1 MARPKAEQA
10 AEPAD
15 SGRVPLFHRIQFKY
29 AVTYLLLIALVLLLL
44 NTYPLLMA
52 QNMVFRSKEKT
63 LEEAEVSAAMKRIL
77 DALEKMGIELR
88 Q

>member
-1 MARPKAEQA
+1 M
-10 AEPAD
+10 
-15 SGRVPLFHRIQFKY
+15 
-29 AVTYLLLIALVLLLL
+29 LILL
-44 NTYPLLMA
+44 NTYPLLVS
-52 QNMVFRSKEKT
+52 QDLVFRSKEKT